1 MDNKQ
6 RIDALKSELDQEIW
20 LKMKISAIRKGQRI
34 HDWIQDA
41 IVQKLKMEEQNEK

>member
-6 RIDALKSELDQEIW
+6 KVDALKSELDQEIW

-34 HDWIQDA
+34 HAWVQDA
-41 IVQKLKMEEQNEK
+41 IVEKLDREDSNEK